1 MCICIELLQCSTC
14 DRLTQP
20 ANGRTFLAGKFFYQT
35 IAAGRAACLREGTL
49 AVSVGEGIDAR
60 SLETR
65 IERMHQRD
73 RKGAIAF
80 VVGLWVAVLFVL
92 FTMWPLVGDGTI
104 RIVLAVA
111 GIAVLAF
118 NTAAIVA
125 MLRHYRDDKHFIYGL
140 DIKHLDEMRRR
151 KRI

>member
-1 MCICIELLQCSTC
+1 M
-14 DRLTQP
+14 
-20 ANGRTFLAGKFFYQT
+20 
-35 IAAGRAACLREGTL
+35 AA
-49 AVSVGEGIDAR
+49 SVGEGVDAR

-65 IERMHQRD
+65 IERMHQGD
-73 RKGAIAF
+73 RRGAIAF

-92 FTMWPLVGDGTI
+92 FTMWPLVGDGGI

-125 MLRHYRDDKHFIYGL
+125 MLRHYHDDKHFIYGL